1 MMIKRCFLYIRAFSK
16 EKSQLFNIFYE
27 FLTYSHNYTNTH
39 TTVYHPFSPKQPLF
53 FLTSFTEAPD
63 SLRLPPAPP
72 FPIYFLYISY
82 IYLIS
87 KYKNDIGYI

>member
-1 MMIKRCFLYIRAFSK
+1 MHNFSPKAISNALQTEIEKKLLIIAVQKKYSGHFLMMIKRCFLYIRAFSK

-53 FLTSFTEAPD
+53 FSD
-63 SLRLPPAPP
+63 SH
-72 FPIYFLYISY
+72 Y
-82 IYLIS
+82 
-87 KYKNDIGYI
+87 